1 MDRLIT
7 QDLAIGYDERLIV
20 EGLNLSIPS
29 GKITAL
35 VGSNGS
41 GKSTILKTMARI
53 MKPARGSVLL
63 DGKAIHS
70 QSTREVAKQLAILPQ
85 NPVAPEGL
93 TVRELVGYGRYPHQR
108 GFGTMSREDR
118 EIVEWAIEVTGLSAF
133 ADRAVDQL
141 SGGQRQRAW
150 IAMALAQQTEILFLD
165 EPTTYLD
172 MAHQL
177 EVLKLLRQLNEEQGR
192 TIVMVVHDLN
202 HATRFAHHMVAIK
215 AGKIV
220 AEGEPAKVTTK
231 EVLREVF
238 GIEADILFDPRT
250 GVPLCLPF
258 ELFRESLRSAKMRE
272 ARQPKGI
279 KPADGQTEH
288 TSGMPAVTRG

>member
-1 MDRLIT
+1 LDRLIT

-20 EGLNLSIPS
+20 DGLNLSIPT

-53 MKPARGSVLL
+53 MKPQRGSVLL

-118 EIVEWAIEVTGLSAF
+118 EIVEWAIEVTGLVSF

-177 EVLKLLRQLNEEQGR
+177 EVLKLLQQLNEEQGR

-202 HATRFAHHMVAIK
+202 HATRYAHHMVAIK
-215 AGKIV
+215 SGQIV

-258 ELFRESLRSAKMRE
+258 ELFRESLRSAKNRE
-272 ARQPKGI
+272 HQQAKSEQGDRAYGKQ
-279 KPADGQTEH
+279 AN
-288 TSGMPAVTRG
+288 AVTNG